1 MIQMKN
7 TFFIGLLLLCTSTAN
22 AKLAGKN
29 VVLVHGFQPG
39 QLQTRPNESGQQA
52 DAIAYWS
59 DYWGSRAEANIYWS
73 STERVGGGIKDS
85 LKRQIQN
92 LESQGTCSN
101 GCVFVT
107 HSTGDLVVRDAL
119 TRLNQWGIN
128 PNRFRVLAVLDF
140 AGAGG
145 GTELADIAVSIAQG
159 SGIINSIQKS
169 AISLFL
175 GFSPTPDRIGVLYDL
190 RPGTARQIA
199 TQNNVYPRLR
209 FVGTGS
215 EYLSATKPFIA
226 GSDDSVVPLHSSCG
240 APYKSSYDSCS
251 RSVQVNGVLTS
262 VSAAPSSLRYN
273 HFAVL
278 MGEGTN
284 HSEAINNS
292 RSGNFTT
299 VTNNQSFGGVVVDF
313 ATQTSRKWWA
323 FWRKVRTVRDGD
335 RKSMSANVYDT
346 LNN

>member
-1 MIQMKN
+1 MRAK
-7 TFFIGLLLLCTSTAN
+7 LLLAIVAVLACAN
-22 AKLAGKN
+22 VQAKLAGKN
-29 VVLVHGFQPG
+29 VVLVHGFQPS
-39 QLQTRPNESGQQA
+39 QLQSQPNIAEQQS
-52 DAIAYWS
+52 DANAYWS
-59 DYWGSRAEANIYWS
+59 AYWGNRAEANIYWS
-73 STERVGGGIKDS
+73 STERIAGGIKDS
-85 LKRQIQN
+85 VRNQILA
-92 LESQGTCSN
+92 LEAQGTCSA

-128 PNRFRVLAVLDF
+128 PNQFRVLAVLDF

-159 SGIINSIQKS
+159 SGFINSIQKG

-175 GFSPTPDRIGVLYDL
+175 GFSPTPDRIGVLNDL

-199 TQNNVYPRLR
+199 TANNSYPRLR

-215 EYLSATKPFIA
+215 EFLSATKPFIS
-226 GSDDSVVPLHSSCG
+226 GSDDSVVPLHSACG
-240 APYKSSYDSCS
+240 APSRASYDSCS
-251 RSVQVNGVLTS
+251 RSVQVNGVLRS
-262 VSAAPSSLRYN
+262 VSAAPSSLRFN
-273 HFAVL
+273 HFAIL

-284 HSEAINNS
+284 HSEAIS
-292 RSGNFTT
+292 TARSGNFTT
-299 VTNNQSFGGVVVDF
+299 VTNNATLGSLAVDF
-313 ATQTSRKWWA
+313 ATRTSRKWWA
-323 FWRKVRTVRDGD
+323 FWRKVRHVRDGD